1 MNLIPSQLGAEPK
14 KLAVLGGL
22 ALVLIVVYFINRTP
36 DVPQQA
42 ASITAPAARNPVPL
56 ESLGA
61 RARSTA
67 TTASALTPGA
77 IQGASQG
84 SATTRRGEAAIQDFK
99 PTLKLPDGV
108 DVSRIDPALKLDLL
122 AKLQQLPLE
131 GGERSLF
138 EFGAPPKPATPTPVV
153 APVKPITPPPST
165 PAAPAT
171 PPKPV
176 IPPIPLK
183 FYGYVSD
190 SRNVQPGAAK
200 RAFFLDGEDIVV
212 AGENDVIRNRFK
224 VIRIGVNSA
233 VVEDTTNKNQQT
245 LPLVEELPG

>member
-14 KLAVLGGL
+14 KLALLGGL
-22 ALVLIVVYFINRTP
+22 AVVLIVVYFINRTP
-36 DVPQQA
+36 DAPQQA
-42 ASITAPAARNPVPL
+42 ASITPPAARTSVPL

-61 RARSTA
+61 RARSVQ
-67 TTASALTPGA
+67 SAARVTPQA
-77 IQGASQG
+77 APETG
-84 SATTRRGEAAIQDFK
+84 SVRRGQAAIQDFK
-99 PTLKLPDGV
+99 PTLKVPDGV
-108 DVSRIDPALKLDLL
+108 DVSRIDPALKLNLL
-122 AKLQQLPLE
+122 AQLQNLPLE

-138 EFGAPPKPATPTPVV
+138 EFGAPPKPKTPMPTVAKVVPTAPPV
-153 APVKPITPPPST
+153 AT
-165 PAAPAT
+165 PAAPVT

-190 SRNVQPGAAK
+190 SRGVVPGAAK

-212 AGENDVIRNRFK
+212 AGENDLIHNRFK
-224 VIRIGVNSA
+224 IIRIGVNSA

>member
-1 MNLIPSQLGAEPK
+1 MNLTPSQFGAEPK
-14 KLAVLGGL
+14 KLAILGGL
-22 ALVLIVVYFINRTP
+22 AVVLIVVYFINRTP

-42 ASITAPAARNPVPL
+42 ASITPPVTRNPVPL

-61 RARSTA
+61 RARSLQSGA
-67 TTASALTPGA
+67 RLTPQTAPETGLA
-77 IQGASQG
+77 
-84 SATTRRGEAAIQDFK
+84 RRGQAAIQDFK
-99 PTLKLPDGV
+99 PTLKLPDGA
-108 DVSRIDPALKLDLL
+108 DVSRIDPALKLNLL
-122 AKLQQLPLE
+122 AELQNLPLE

-138 EFGAPPKPATPTPVV
+138 EFGAPPKPKTPTPTVAKVV
-153 APVKPITPPPST
+153 PVPPPSAT
-165 PAAPAT
+165 PGVPTT

-190 SRNVQPGAAK
+190 SRNIAPGAAK

-224 VIRIGVNSA
+224 IIRISVNSA

>member
-1 MNLIPSQLGAEPK
+1 MPPQ
-14 KLAVLGGL
+14 GGL
-22 ALVLIVVYFINRTP
+22 A
-36 DVPQQA
+36 
-42 ASITAPAARNPVPL
+42 
-56 ESLGA
+56 
-61 RARSTA
+61 
-67 TTASALTPGA
+67 
-77 IQGASQG
+77 
-84 SATTRRGEAAIQDFK
+84 TRRGETAIQDFK
-99 PTLKLPDGV
+99 PTLKLPDDV

-122 AKLQQLPLE
+122 AQLQSLPLE

-138 EFGAPPKPATPTPVV
+138 EFGAPPKPKDPTPTV
-153 APVKPITPPPST
+153 APVKPTTPPPT
-165 PAAPAT
+165 PEPAPPAT

-190 SRNVQPGAAK
+190 PRIAMPGVSK

-212 AGENDVIRNRFK
+212 AGENDVIHNRFK

-233 VVEDTTNKNQQT
+233 VVEDTTNNNQQT

>member
-14 KLAVLGGL
+14 KVAFLGVLAV
-22 ALVLIVVYFINRTP
+22 VLIVVYFINRTP

-42 ASITAPAARNPVPL
+42 ASITPPAARNPVPL

-61 RARSTA
+61 RRSA
-67 TTASALTPGA
+67 QNAAGLTPQAPGT
-77 IQGASQG
+77 G
-84 SATTRRGEAAIQDFK
+84 STRRGQAAIQDFR

-108 DVSRIDPALKLDLL
+108 DVSRIDPALKLNLL
-122 AKLQQLPLE
+122 AQLQELPLE

-138 EFGAPPKPATPTPVV
+138 EFGAAPKPKPPTPTV
-153 APVKPITPPPST
+153 APVKPITPLPT
-165 PAAPAT
+165 PETSGVTTP

-183 FYGYVSD
+183 YYGYVSD
-190 SRNVQPGAAK
+190 SRNIAPGAAK

-212 AGENDVIRNRFK
+212 AGENDLIHNRFK
-224 VIRIGVNSA
+224 IIRIGVNSA
-233 VVEDTTNKNQQT
+233 VVEDTTNKNEQT
-245 LPLVEELPG
+245 LPLIEELPG

>member
-1 MNLIPSQLGAEPK
+1 MNLIPAQLGAEPK
-14 KLAVLGGL
+14 KLAILGVL
-22 ALVLIVVYFINRTP
+22 AVVLIVVFFINRTP

-42 ASITAPAARNPVPL
+42 ASVTPPAVRNPAPL

-61 RARSTA
+61 RANSAQRAAALSPQA
-67 TTASALTPGA
+67 TPET
-77 IQGASQG
+77 G
-84 SATTRRGEAAIQDFK
+84 SSRRGQAAIQDFK

-108 DVSRIDPALKLDLL
+108 DVSRIDPALKLNLL
-122 AKLQQLPLE
+122 AELQNLPLE

-138 EFGAPPKPATPTPVV
+138 EFGAPPKPATPTPTV
-153 APVKPITPPPST
+153 APVKPITPLPT
-165 PAAPAT
+165 PDTSAAPAT

-190 SRNVQPGAAK
+190 SRNIAPGAAK

-212 AGENDVIRNRFK
+212 AGENDLIHNRFK
-224 VIRIGVNSA
+224 IIRIGVNSA
-233 VVEDTTNKNQQT
+233 LVEDTTNKNQQT

>member
-1 MNLIPSQLGAEPK
+1 MSLIPSQLGAEPK
-14 KLAVLGGL
+14 KLAILGGL

-36 DVPQQA
+36 DVPQHA
-42 ASITAPAARNPVPL
+42 ASITPPAARNPVPL

-61 RARSTA
+61 RARSVQSAAGLTSQA
-67 TTASALTPGA
+67 APESASA
-77 IQGASQG
+77 
-84 SATTRRGEAAIQDFK
+84 RRGQAVIQDFK

-108 DVSRIDPALKLDLL
+108 DVSRIDPALKLNLL
-122 AKLQQLPLE
+122 AQLQNLPLE

-138 EFGAPPKPATPTPVV
+138 EFGEAPKPKTTTPVV
-153 APVKPITPPPST
+153 SKVVPITPLPST
-165 PAAPAT
+165 PAIPSA

-190 SRNVQPGAAK
+190 SRNVVPGAAK
-200 RAFFLDGEDIVV
+200 RAFFLDGEDIIV
-212 AGENDVIRNRFK
+212 AGENDVIHNRFK
-224 VIRIGVNSA
+224 IIRIGVNSA

>member
-1 MNLIPSQLGAEPK
+1 MNLTPSQIGAEPK
-14 KLAVLGGL
+14 KLVVLGGL

-42 ASITAPAARNPVPL
+42 ASTAPAVRNPVPL
-56 ESLGA
+56 ESLGQ
-61 RARSTA
+61 RAGAPR
-67 TTASALTPGA
+67 TASTPKAASLTPV
-77 IQGASQG
+77 ASQG
-84 SATTRRGEAAIQDFK
+84 SAETRRGEAAIQDFK
-99 PTLKLPDGV
+99 PTLKLPEGA

-122 AKLQQLPLE
+122 AQLQKLPLE

-138 EFGAPPKPATPTPVV
+138 EFGAPPKPKTPTPTV
-153 APVKPITPPPST
+153 APVKPTTPPSET
-165 PAAPAT
+165 PPVPAT
-171 PPKPV
+171 PAKPV

-183 FYGYVSD
+183 FYGYVTD
-190 SRNVQPGAAK
+190 SRGDSRGAAK

-224 VIRIGVNSA
+224 IIRIGVNSA
-233 VVEDTTNKNQQT
+233 VVEDTTNNNQQT

>member
-1 MNLIPSQLGAEPK
+1 MNLTPSQLGAEPK
-14 KLAVLGGL
+14 KLAILGGL
-22 ALVLIVVYFINRTP
+22 AVVLIVVYLINRTP

-42 ASITAPAARNPVPL
+42 ASVAPAAARNPVPL

-61 RARSTA
+61 RARSVQTA
-67 TTASALTPGA
+67 AALNPQATPETGA
-77 IQGASQG
+77 A
-84 SATTRRGEAAIQDFK
+84 RRGQPAIQDFK

-108 DVSRIDPALKLDLL
+108 DVSRIDPALKLNLL
-122 AKLQQLPLE
+122 AQLQNLPLE

-138 EFGAPPKPATPTPVV
+138 EFGAAPKPKTPTPTVE
-153 APVKPITPPPST
+153 PVKPITPPPT
-165 PAAPAT
+165 PETTGIPAT

-190 SRNVQPGAAK
+190 SRSIAPGAAK

-212 AGENDVIRNRFK
+212 AGENDMIHNRFK
-224 VIRIGVNSA
+224 IIRIGVNSA

>member
-1 MNLIPSQLGAEPK
+1 MNLIPAQLGAEPK
-14 KLAVLGGL
+14 KLAVLGAL
-22 ALVLIVVYFINRTP
+22 AVVLIVVYFINRTP

-42 ASITAPAARNPVPL
+42 ASIATPAARNPVPL
-56 ESLGA
+56 ESLSS
-61 RARSTA
+61 RAR
-67 TTASALTPGA
+67 TASNLTPVPGQGGA
-77 IQGASQG
+77 P
-84 SATTRRGEAAIQDFK
+84 TRRGEAAIQDFK
-99 PTLKLPDGV
+99 PTLKLPDGA

-122 AKLQQLPLE
+122 ARLQQLPLE

-138 EFGAPPKPATPTPVV
+138 EFGAAPQPKTPTPVV
-153 APVKPITPPPST
+153 AKVVPIAPPPPT
-165 PAAPAT
+165 PNVPVT

-183 FYGYVSD
+183 FYGYVSE
-190 SRNVQPGAAK
+190 SGGVIPGAAK

-212 AGENDVIRNRFK
+212 AGENDIIRNRFK
-224 VIRIGVNSA
+224 IIRIGVNSA

>member
-14 KLAVLGGL
+14 KLAILGGL
-22 ALVLIVVYFINRTP
+22 AVVLIAVYLMNRTP

-42 ASITAPAARNPVPL
+42 ASITPPAARNPVPL

-61 RARSTA
+61 RSRSVQNA
-67 TTASALTPGA
+67 AGLTP
-77 IQGASQG
+77 QGAPETG
-84 SATTRRGEAAIQDFK
+84 AARRGQAAIQDFK

-108 DVSRIDPALKLDLL
+108 DVSRIDPALKLNLL
-122 AKLQQLPLE
+122 AELQNLPLE

-138 EFGAPPKPATPTPVV
+138 EFGAPPKPATPTPTVAKVV
-153 APVKPITPPPST
+153 PVTPPPATS
-165 PAAPAT
+165 AIPAT

-190 SRNVQPGAAK
+190 SRFVAPGAPK

-212 AGENDVIRNRFK
+212 AGENDVIHNRFK
-224 VIRIGVNSA
+224 VIRIGANSA

>member
-1 MNLIPSQLGAEPK
+1 MSLIPAQLGAEPK
-14 KLAVLGGL
+14 KLAVLGAL
-22 ALVLIVVYFINRTP
+22 AVVLIVVYLINRTP

-42 ASITAPAARNPVPL
+42 ASVTTPAARNPVPL
-56 ESLGA
+56 ESLA
-61 RARSTA
+61 SRSRAAA
-67 TTASALTPGA
+67 TLTPAPALGGA
-77 IQGASQG
+77 P
-84 SATTRRGEAAIQDFK
+84 TRRGEAAIQDFK
-99 PTLKLPDGV
+99 PTLKLPDGM

-122 AKLQQLPLE
+122 ARLQKLPLE
-131 GGERSLF
+131 GGERSVF
-138 EFGAPPKPATPTPVV
+138 EFGTAPKPKTPTPTV
-153 APVKPITPPPST
+153 AKVIPTTPSASST

-190 SRNVQPGAAK
+190 SGGVVPGTAK

-212 AGENDVIRNRFK
+212 AGENDIIRNRFK
-224 VIRIGVNSA
+224 IIRIGVNSA